1 MTALHEDI
9 LERPRE
15 AQQGEAEE
23 RDRDPDDALDDDG
36 LPALALEGGGVRDL
50 RRQRNRRCGGVGRRT
65 S

>member
-1 MTALHEDI
+1 MTALQEDI

-23 RDRDPDDALDDDG
+23 REGDPDDTLDDDG
-36 LPALALEGGGVRDL
+36 LPPLALEGSSVRDL
-50 RRQRNRRCGGVGRRT
+50 AGQRGLRERRRT

>member
-15 AQQGEAEE
+15 AQQGKAEE
-23 RDRDPDDALDDDG
+23 REGDPDDALDDDG
-36 LPALALEGGGVRDL
+36 LPPLALEGGRVRDL
-50 RRQRNRRCGGVGRRT
+50 AGQRGLRDRRRT